1 MPTDQENP
9 DEITPDWLIDILA
22 RSFCSLEGVT
32 GAGLSVD
39 SPAQHE
45 WESLPDQDKKFYRQ
59 AAWDVAVKGMGRL
72 EFVRTYAKRCGC
84 KEDSPDRERDLRD
97 IGEFYDWG
105 VEIHVLFRNLIGR
118 AQRQFDVMAVE
129 LKQERRAR
137 RGALSSSVFSAE
149 EINSGNSP
157 FRVGDLWSRGTG
169 QPVARIVGIQDDGDV
184 LWVSEPAASGG
195 AELSTSIGGGLPPPA
210 FIHRFGSRIGKV
222 PPDPESG
229 P

>member
-1 MPTDQENP
+1 MSTDQENP

-32 GAGLSVD
+32 GAGVSVD

-45 WESLPDQDKKFYRQ
+45 WESLPDQDKEFYRQ
-59 AAWDVAVKGMGRL
+59 TAWDLAVKGTGRPQ
-72 EFVRTYAKRCGC
+72 FVRTYAKRCGC

-97 IGEFYDWG
+97 IGQFYDWA
-105 VEIHVLFRNLIGR
+105 VELHVLFRSLIRR
-118 AQRQFDVMAVE
+118 AHRQFDMTAVE

-137 RGALSSSVFSAE
+137 RGTVPSSVFSAE

-210 FIHRFGSRIGKV
+210 FIHRFGSRIGKA

-229 P
+229 S